1 MASFTITVP
10 DVQAPR
16 IVADVAK
23 VRGVDISS
31 MNLAQKVA
39 FLKSDIR
46 SYWLDLMIQAEV
58 ASVAEAAATTAR
70 ATRLAD
76 IDSNLTV
83 T

>member
-10 DVQAPR
+10 DAQAPR
-16 IVADVAK
+16 IVADVAA
-23 VRGVDISS
+23 VRGVDISA
-31 MNLAQKVA
+31 MTLAQKIA

-58 ASVAEAAATTAR
+58 AAVGEAAAAAAR

-76 IDSNLTV
+76 IGNNLTV